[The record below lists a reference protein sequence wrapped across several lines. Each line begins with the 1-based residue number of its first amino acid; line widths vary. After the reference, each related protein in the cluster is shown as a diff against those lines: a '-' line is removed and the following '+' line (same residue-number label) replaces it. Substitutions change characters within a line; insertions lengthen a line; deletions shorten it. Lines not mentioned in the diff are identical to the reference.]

1 MDANVKHFF
10 ILPSKRIFTSL
21 FLPVG
26 TGQSISDGRIPR
38 HFSLVNALFVGGKD
52 DSWEDQDN
60 LHMAIVDSQDVYQ
73 RTDC

>member
-1 MDANVKHFF
+1 M
-10 ILPSKRIFTSL
+10 
-21 FLPVG
+21 G